1 MFLFVNDF
9 FEMQRALVSLVL
21 SCSISYQY
29 ILDCAFTIPEH
40 HFAQKSNC
48 EEALELLNTSL
59 DSCKQSPLPLILFY
73 DELNVMLAN
82 RTLHPS
88 IMEW

>member
-1 MFLFVNDF
+1 MNDF
-9 FEMQRALVSLVL
+9 FEMQSALVSLVL
-21 SCSISYQY
+21 SCSVSYQY

-40 HFAQKSNC
+40 HFTQKSNC